1 MQLLSVLKCF
11 NSERGDDLT
20 NYELNDD
27 IFNEK
32 YEKYSTLIYRLAFQY
47 TLNKSLAED
56 ITQDVFL
63 KLFTNNKSFQSSEHE
78 KAWII
83 RVTINHCKNT
93 LKSKN
98 NNCLQLSETE
108 CADEHFENEIIDKL
122 DIQQSI
128 KSLNPSE
135 RTILL
140 LYFYEDMTTNQI
152 SKYLKMNEN
161 TVKSHLKRA
170 KEKIKNKLER

>member
-1 MQLLSVLKCF
+1 MSVLKCF

-32 YEKYSTLIYRLAFQY
+32 YEKYSTLIYCLAFQY

-63 KLFTNNKSFQSSEHE
+63 KLFTNNKSFQSFEHE

-122 DIQQSI
+122 DI
-128 KSLNPSE
+128 
-135 RTILL
+135 
-140 LYFYEDMTTNQI
+140 
-152 SKYLKMNEN
+152 
-161 TVKSHLKRA
+161 
-170 KEKIKNKLER
+170 

>member
-1 MQLLSVLKCF
+1 MKS
-11 NSERGDDLT
+11 
-20 NYELNDD
+20 YELSDE

-32 YEKYSTLIYRLAFQY
+32 YEKYSTLIYRIAFQY

-56 ITQDVFL
+56 ITQDVFV
-63 KLFTNNKSFQSSEHE
+63 KLFTNNKRFINVEHE

-98 NNCLQLSETE
+98 NNYLQLLEKECVDDYFET
-108 CADEHFENEIIDKL
+108 EIIDKL

-128 KSLNPSE
+128 KILNENE
-135 RTILL
+135 RTVVL
-140 LYFYEDMTTNQI
+140 LYYYEDLSINQI
-152 SKYLKMNEN
+152 AKYLKMNEN